1 MAFQCDE
8 PWGCTMR
15 NRFSIPQ
22 HIFHGTSSQQQVLR
36 LSLAGIGARL
46 FCAKN
51 KHTHGK
57 LHKCLSFRNL
67 DEMGL
72 GRHAVIDSPTPTT
85 PLFYQ
90 NMLDPFSIVSV
101 TPVTPYTITAKLI
114 LSLIHI

>member
-1 MAFQCDE
+1 MGMYND
-8 PWGCTMR
+8 

-22 HIFHGTSSQQQVLR
+22 HILHGTSSQQQVLR

-72 GRHAVIDSPTPTT
+72 GRHAVIDNPTSTT

-90 NMLDPFSIVSV
+90 DMLVSFSIVLV
-101 TPVTPYTITAKLI
+101 TPVTPYTRRN
-114 LSLIHI
+114 